1 MRPLELLRESWA
13 SALAQKIP
21 TFMVA
26 ALAAAMC
33 LTTLLTVGRTAS
45 AQADVLAALEGAGS
59 RTLQIVDSSDSAL
72 LSPAVVDA
80 TASLSGVERSLART
94 SATDTYSASVGPG
107 STKIPTWQA
116 RGDLTG
122 VVTLT
127 AGRWPHAGEALVST
141 RTAHALG
148 LDAAVGALVDDNGR
162 EHPIVGAYTARTSFT
177 DLDAGALTPATDDAV
192 LRILDVIT
200 TTADQ
205 AGPVQSS
212 VLQLI
217 AAPDPTALKVSSP
230 TTLAN
235 LQDQITS
242 DVAAFG
248 AGLLLL
254 VLAAGAILT
263 TLVVLAD
270 TLVRRKDLG
279 RRRALGA
286 SRTAIITLVT
296 TRTVLPAAIG
306 ALAGTLAG
314 LLLVT
319 RMGATPPITFCAGT
333 AVLALLTAALA
344 ALAPA
349 VIAAYR
355 DPVAVLR
362 TP

>member
-1 MRPLELLRESWA
+1 MKPLELLREAWA

-21 TFMVA
+21 TFMIA

-59 RTLQIVDSSDSAL
+59 RTLQVVNTGDGAL
-72 LSPAVVDA
+72 LAPAVVDA

-94 SATDTYSASVGPG
+94 SANDTYNASVGPG
-107 STKIPTWQA
+107 GTKVPTWQA

-122 VVTLT
+122 AVTLT
-127 AGRWPHAGEALVST
+127 AGRWPRAGEALVST
-141 RTAHALG
+141 QTAQTLG
-148 LDAAVGALVDDNGR
+148 LDAAVGALADDNGH
-162 EHPIVGAYTARTSFT
+162 EYPIVGAYTARTPFT
-177 DLDAGALTPATDDAV
+177 DLDAGALTPAADDAE
-192 LRILDVIT
+192 LRTLDVIT
-200 TTADQ
+200 TTAGQ
-205 AGPVQSS
+205 AGTVQTL

-217 AAPDPTALKVSSP
+217 AAPDPTALTVTSP
-230 TTLAN
+230 TTLAD
-235 LQDQITS
+235 LQDQITG

-286 SRTAIITLVT
+286 SRTAIVTLVT
-296 TRTVLPAAIG
+296 TRTVLPAAFG
-306 ALAGTLAG
+306 ALAGTLVG
-314 LLLVT
+314 LLLVA
-319 RMGATPPITFCAGT
+319 RMGATPPIAFCAGT
-333 AVLALLTAALA
+333 AVLALLAAGLA

-349 VIAAYR
+349 VIAAFR